1 MCDPWPYRGKYATV
15 RRCRC
20 RRTGQQFAA
29 KVVRKR
35 RRSAD
40 LRAEILHEVAV
51 LDACRGCPRIV
62 RLHSVFESHSDMV
75 LLLELAAGGELQMVL
90 DRDEV
95 PEEREVA
102 RLMRQILHGLIYL
115 HEINV
120 AHLDLKENENYDKR
134 TAPSSLAFFPKRGFL
149 VRLRGSADPL
159 TSRVLDRCPGRADP
173 TGIGGRESR

>member
-1 MCDPWPYRGKYATV
+1 MCNRGKYATV

-115 HEINV
+115 HDINV
-120 AHLDLKENENYDKR
+120 AHLDLKVSSR
-134 TAPSSLAFFPKRGFL
+134 PHSLAQYFKESFQKCLNFLQAFKAFFLLSKKIL
-149 VRLRGSADPL
+149 
-159 TSRVLDRCPGRADP
+159 
-173 TGIGGRESR
+173 I